1 MIGSIVCSIK
11 MAMLQKSDWK
21 KQEPLTAH
29 FGKIKWNK
37 IANLISFFM

>member
-1 MIGSIVCSIK
+1 MIGSISIK

-29 FGKIKWNK
+29 FGKIK
-37 IANLISFFM
+37 